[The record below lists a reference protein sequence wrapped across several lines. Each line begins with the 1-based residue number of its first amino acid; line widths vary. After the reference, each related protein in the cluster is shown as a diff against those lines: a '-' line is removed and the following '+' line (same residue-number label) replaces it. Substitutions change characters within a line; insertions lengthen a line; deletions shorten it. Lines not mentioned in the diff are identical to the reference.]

1 MANREDEPIEI
12 VKRIEAPRRDNE
24 ELEEKEENIYVDEYV
39 YVHEPVPT
47 NEEYIQEEE
56 KKSSKKVLPLLFGI
70 TTIGIMGYLGFN
82 SLNKEN
88 KTSTQPTT
96 IATLKSE
103 PQQAPEVTT
112 YIEELAIKKD
122 SEKIEESVIAT
133 LSAQKQQAQ
142 LQQAQA
148 QEEKEQKEVSI
159 PIPMPTTERKE
170 EEKEQKEVSVPV
182 STSITE
188 IKEEEKEQ
196 NDVSIPVPMPI
207 TQLKEEEKK
216 PQKIEEKE
224 STVPKKEI
232 ALEKKSSK
240 KEKIVQKKKKYQLH
254 YERIKPRLFTVKKG
268 DSLVSIAKRF
278 YGNPM
283 DFKRIVRANRRLR
296 SHKTSLHLGEKL
308 IIPRKDNKTTRRYII
323 VEKGNT
329 LASISK
335 NIYGSTDKIS
345 KIVRANYSI
354 KSKKSTLRLG
364 QKVYVPR

>member
-12 VKRIEAPRRDNE
+12 VKRIEAPRRDSE

-56 KKSSKKVLPLLFGI
+56 KKTSKKVLPLLFGI
-70 TTIGIMGYLGFN
+70 TTIGIMGYFGFN

-159 PIPMPTTERKE
+159 PVPMPTTER
-170 EEKEQKEVSVPV
+170 
-182 STSITE
+182 
-188 IKEEEKEQ
+188 KEEEKEQ
-196 NDVSIPVPMPI
+196 NDVSIPVPIPI
-207 TQLKEEEKK
+207 TQLKEEEKTS
-216 PQKIEEKE
+216 QKMEEKE
-224 STVPKKEI
+224 ATVPKKEI
-232 ALEKKSSK
+232 ALEKKSLK
-240 KEKIVQKKKKYQLH
+240 KETIVQKKKKYQLH

-329 LASISK
+329 LTSISK